1 MIRYIVKVIAKSTE
15 ENRKGAGHKTT
26 ACYGKDDT
34 LLWFKDELFNCESAK
49 DAGLNYSIATKGYC
63 RKGDAKHNYQ
73 YRRII
78 NGLANTKSWTYDV
91 EIVKIEFKLT

>member
-1 MIRYIVKVIAKSTE
+1 MIRYIVKVIATSTE
-15 ENRKGAGHKTT
+15 ANRKGAGHKTT

-34 LLWFKDELFNCESAK
+34 LLWFKDGLVNCESAE
-49 DAGLNYSIATKGYC
+49 DAVLNYSIATKGYC

-78 NGLANTKSWTYDV
+78 NGLADTKYWTYDV
-91 EIVKIEFKLT
+91 EIEKIEFKLT